1 MNRCILEGTVMV
13 VLSTLAL
20 GLLVPLLW
28 VPVYTVFKV
37 VAGIILTIVCFITL
51 LFGLH
56 ELLQGMK
63 W

>member
-1 MNRCILEGTVMV
+1 MNRCILEGTALIM
-13 VLSTLAL
+13 LASVGL
-20 GLLVPLLW
+20 GIIVPLLW